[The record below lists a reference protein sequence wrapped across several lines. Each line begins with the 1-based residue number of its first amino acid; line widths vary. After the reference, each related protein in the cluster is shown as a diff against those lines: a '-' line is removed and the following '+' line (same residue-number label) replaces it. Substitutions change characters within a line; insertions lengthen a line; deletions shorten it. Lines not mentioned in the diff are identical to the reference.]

1 MNARYIGDYVGPRP
15 AAQHAAQHRVVDRA
29 QPARRL
35 EWARD
40 DLSLGIINL
49 ADRAPSFRDSAL
61 GCDSAVH
68 DPARPPVVAVVAT
81 PLLTALHSSAP
92 RPRSHRG
99 SAPRSHSRGNV
110 APGCLECFSGGVLAT
125 RDLSRVLNQEI
136 TMKLHRHH
144 HHLTAGVGA
153 ACVASA
159 LLLCAAPSQAA
170 RPSESDCAALAAP
183 NRLEQ
188 RLLDKAGQGVDTL
201 RQYIF
206 ITRGI
211 HGYDM
216 FEVVKWMDA
225 RRATAAA
232 CQARAEQG
240 EETLA
245 SSRTPR

>member
-1 MNARYIGDYVGPRP
+1 
-15 AAQHAAQHRVVDRA
+15 
-29 QPARRL
+29 
-35 EWARD
+35 
-40 DLSLGIINL
+40 
-49 ADRAPSFRDSAL
+49 
-61 GCDSAVH
+61 
-68 DPARPPVVAVVAT
+68 
-81 PLLTALHSSAP
+81 
-92 RPRSHRG
+92 
-99 SAPRSHSRGNV
+99 
-110 APGCLECFSGGVLAT
+110 VLAA
-125 RDLSRVLNQEI
+125 RDLSRVINQET

-144 HHLTAGVGA
+144 PYLTAGIGA

-188 RLLDKAGQGVDTL
+188 RLLDKAGQGIDTL

-232 CQARAEQG
+232 CQARADQSDRSV
-240 EETLA
+240 A
-245 SSRTPR
+245 STTAQ